1 MQAKP
6 TVFVVDDDAAIRDS
20 LRWLIESVNLPVE
33 TYASAAEFLDAVD
46 LKSPG
51 CLILD
56 VRMPGTS
63 GLDLQDELGRRAS
76 VVPVILL
83 TGHAD
88 VPMAVRAMKAGAFD
102 FIEKPFNDQL
112 LLDRVQDALAD
123 SLRRCSEMGS
133 RETRLARLERL
144 TPRER
149 EVLERVIAG
158 KQNKVIARELG
169 IGLKTVEVHRHN
181 VMEKMEAQS
190 LADLIHMLQ
199 DMQIP
204 STGKP

>member
-1 MQAKP
+1 MHANP

-20 LRWLIESVNLPVE
+20 LRWLIESVHLPVK
-33 TYASAAEFLDAVD
+33 TYASAAEFLDAAD
-46 LKSPG
+46 LKNPG

-63 GLDLQDELGRRAS
+63 GLDLQEELGRRAS

-102 FIEKPFNDQL
+102 FLEKPFNDQL
-112 LLDRVQDALAD
+112 LLDRVQDAIAD
-123 SLRRCSEMGS
+123 SLCRCREMAVQ
-133 RETRLARLERL
+133 EDRLARLERL

-190 LADLIHMLQ
+190 LAELIHMLQ
-199 DMQIP
+199 DM
-204 STGKP
+204 